1 MTVSFE
7 TQRAQRTQRRPKRL
21 FSAFSAPSAFQVLP
35 SPLAA
40 IPYRFRYFATLLPK
54 RTWAMPHTPS
64 AKKSMRQDEKRR
76 LRNKATRKTIRLA
89 LRQVDE
95 AVKGGA
101 ADQIK
106 KDALVAIRA
115 L

>member
-1 MTVSFE
+1 
-7 TQRAQRTQRRPKRL
+7 
-21 FSAFSAPSAFQVLP
+21 
-35 SPLAA
+35 
-40 IPYRFRYFATLLPK
+40 
-54 RTWAMPHTPS
+54 MPPTPS

-95 AVKGGA
+95 AVKGSN

-115 L
+115 LDKAASKRRIHPNKAARKKSQIARMLNAKAAAK